1 MRTPC
6 TSICFGGKDGILT
19 KSAFNMWNFM
29 LLWINILYYN
39 HSCRKMLND
48 IANMTLSYR
57 NMVLYVC
64 DRIGS
69 IVHSCYCLCLC
80 ILLFSSPTALIMPLQ
95 RASILISVYLLQTIP
110 LSSNHMILSSLGL
123 DNLTTYTYLFWDI
136 VYHITLL
143 CFCYQEFC

>member
-1 MRTPC
+1 METKCPSVIFNVSNLIIFYFDKMRTPC

-19 KSAFNMWNFM
+19 KSAFNMWKFM

-48 IANMTLSYR
+48 IANMTLSYK
-57 NMVLYVC
+57 NMVLFVC

-69 IVHSCYCLCLC
+69 IVLLLVLVC

-95 RASILISVYLLQTIP
+95 RFPFWFLFTSFRPSLCHQITWYCPAWLLIT
-110 LSSNHMILSSLGL
+110 
-123 DNLTTYTYLFWDI
+123 
-136 VYHITLL
+136 
-143 CFCYQEFC
+143 